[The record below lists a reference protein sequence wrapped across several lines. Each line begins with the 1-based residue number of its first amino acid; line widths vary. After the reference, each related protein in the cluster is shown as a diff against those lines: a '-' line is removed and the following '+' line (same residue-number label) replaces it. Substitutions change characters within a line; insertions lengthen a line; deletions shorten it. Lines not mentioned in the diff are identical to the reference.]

1 MKNIS
6 LDTAK
11 EIIETKLIEISKES
25 GEKCVIASINKLKDG
40 GWIFGYNTEA
50 FIKYNKISH
59 CLAGNVPFF
68 VSKTGELRYLSNND
82 LSFYIK
88 LNERKDEL

>member
-11 EIIETKLIEISKES
+11 EIIETKLTKISKES
-25 GEKCVIASINKLKDG
+25 GEKCVIASIHELKDDR
-40 GWIFGYNTEA
+40 WIFGYNTEA

-59 CLAGNVPFF
+59 CLAGNIPFF
-68 VSKTGELRYLSNND
+68 VSKTGELRHLTND
-82 LSFYIK
+82 EYNSFLK
-88 LNERKDEL
+88 KEN